1 MLPDDP
7 TYSAANGWTAAIL
20 SSTPGYVAAS
30 ITPPGSGNV
39 VSTGGGTLVYL
50 NFLVLPNAP
59 LGVSNIDLAADTAA
73 GPPVSTLSDGT
84 DDIGGAPYTLQ
95 PNPVDNT
102 GDVQTITFGGTI
114 NAGTTF
120 TLGYNGTPTGPIA
133 YSSTAATLQSNI
145 QTALDNNTA
154 IGAGNTLVIANSPTS
169 VTVTF
174 QGTLGN
180 ASMQPLLTVS
190 SQLTGTNAS
199 VNVVDSGF
207 GYYGLPS
214 NDAALADPVDG
225 SVQVTGSNT
234 PPTANND
241 AYSITERDV
250 GTDPGLIVA
259 TGPISLTANDVSPIG
274 NVLSTSLVTAPSHGT
289 VVINGDQTVTF
300 TGAAGGDTFQL
311 LYANFT
317 TTAINYSSTPAT
329 LQANIQNGT

>member
-1 MLPDDP
+1 MVDNLND
-7 TYSAANGWTAAIL
+7 
-20 SSTPGYVAAS
+20 
-30 ITPPGSGNV
+30 SGNIQGIDQV
-39 VSTGGGTLVYL
+39 GGGGGTFVIYYDPKVFALSGAVSANWRAAGRSDLHRRQRLDCRHFVVDSRLRRRIHHSARFRQCGVYWRRNL
-50 NFLVLPNAP
+50 GVLEFLGTANAP

-95 PNPVDNT
+95 PNPIDNT

-133 YSSTAATLQSNI
+133 YSNTAATLQSNI
-145 QTALDNNTA
+145 QTALDNNSA

-214 NDAALADPVDG
+214 NDAAFADPVDG
-225 SVQVTGSNT
+225 SVQVTGTNPDGQQRRLQHHRAGCWNRSRLDRGHR
-234 PPTANND
+234 A
-241 AYSITERDV
+241 
-250 GTDPGLIVA
+250 
-259 TGPISLTANDVSPIG
+259 
-274 NVLSTSLVTAPSHGT
+274 
-289 VVINGDQTVTF
+289 DQP
-300 TGAAGGDTFQL
+300 DRQ
-311 LYANFT
+311 
-317 TTAINYSSTPAT
+317 
-329 LQANIQNGT
+329 